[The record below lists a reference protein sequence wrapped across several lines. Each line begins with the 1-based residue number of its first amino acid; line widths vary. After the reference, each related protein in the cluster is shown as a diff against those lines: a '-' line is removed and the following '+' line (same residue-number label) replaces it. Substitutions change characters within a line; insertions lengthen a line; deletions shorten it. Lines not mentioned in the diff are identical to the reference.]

1 MATNNNKLLFG
12 RIVKVTIDS
21 GSYKG
26 TFDYK
31 DLEVRFEVPFDDDAK
46 PNETKVEIFNLS
58 SSTINK
64 IKKGATMTVQA
75 GYKSDFGVLAIGKV
89 TKVLT
94 KRTGVDKITSIY
106 MKEGDD
112 YSHIKVDQN
121 TADAPVKYY
130 VNKRYKL
137 KKPLKVETKK
147 VYKLKSGK
155 TSVRKSTRTVKY
167 KTVREAKYRKQ
178 SMKIT
183 FKKGT
188 TARTII
194 KRLIRILD
202 IKLAKLSLPRN
213 KVYKKG
219 YTVTGSIE
227 KKLEEVVHDCGAS
240 LYYRRGRLVIRSIT
254 EGDDERFELKEST
267 GLLDS
272 PEAFEDEKLKGYSVK
287 CLLQHRITTASII
300 IIKSKTA
307 NGKYR
312 VKKGKHVFDGN
323 DFYTEADV
331 I

>member
-1 MATNNNKLLFG
+1 
-12 RIVKVTIDS
+12 
-21 GSYKG
+21 
-26 TFDYK
+26 
-31 DLEVRFEVPFDDDAK
+31 
-46 PNETKVEIFNLS
+46 
-58 SSTINK
+58 
-64 IKKGATMTVQA
+64 MTVQA
-75 GYKSDFGVLAIGKV
+75 GYKSDYGVLAIGKV

-94 KRTGVDKITSIY
+94 KRTGVDKITSIF

-137 KKPLKVETKK
+137 KKPLKVEKK

-155 TSVRKSTRTVKY
+155 TSVRKSTRTIKY

-183 FKKGT
+183 LKKKGT

-213 KVYKKG
+213 KVYKKKG

-254 EGDDERFELKEST
+254 GGDDERFELK
-267 GLLDS
+267 
-272 PEAFEDEKLKGYSVK
+272 K
-287 CLLQHRITTASII
+287 RINRFA
-300 IIKSKTA
+300 
-307 NGKYR
+307 
-312 VKKGKHVFDGN
+312 
-323 DFYTEADV
+323 
-331 I
+331 